1 MSMSDVRLL
10 FQFIGGLGMFL
21 YGMNTMAD
29 GLQKAAGSRMKNM
42 LKVLTSNRILGILV
56 GALITAIIQSSSATT
71 VMVVGFVNAGLFDL
85 TQAVGII
92 MGANI
97 GTTITSWLVSMNEW
111 GKVLNPEFFAPVIIG
126 IGAFTILFSKTGKK
140 KQMGEIL
147 VGFGVLFVGLSFMS
161 GAITPY
167 KDAPIFAKA
176 FSVFGSN
183 PIFGILTGAIIT
195 AIIQSSSASVGILQT
210 LAMNGVVS
218 WSAAVYI
225 TLGQNIGTCVTAL
238 ISSAGTHR
246 TAKRAAVIHFL
257 FNLIGAIIFGAVAF
271 IVFMILP
278 RWGGQ
283 MINSVEISI
292 FHTIFNIT
300 NTLLLLPFGNV
311 LVKLSG
317 LLVRE
322 EKAESYKESELEEL
336 KNRLDERILES
347 PTFAVERAVQEV
359 VNMGF
364 LTLDNLKSAKR
375 ALMEGKEEDISKVLK
390 GEVIINGYEK
400 QLTEYLVKIN
410 NLSLNDNQHML
421 MKNLLYS
428 ISDIE
433 RVGDHCENL
442 AELAQ
447 TYLENQDSFSQEGK
461 ADLENMFQKATDS
474 FESAINARWTGKK
487 EYVIREL
494 ECEETVDRLEKEYRK
509 RHVERLGQNTCNAQM
524 GVLFTDVLS
533 NLERVSDHAENI
545 AQYVAEET
553 EQ

>member
-1 MSMSDVRLL
+1 
-10 FQFIGGLGMFL
+10 
-21 YGMNTMAD
+21 
-29 GLQKAAGSRMKNM
+29 
-42 LKVLTSNRILGILV
+42 
-56 GALITAIIQSSSATT
+56 
-71 VMVVGFVNAGLFDL
+71 
-85 TQAVGII
+85 
-92 MGANI
+92 
-97 GTTITSWLVSMNEW
+97 
-111 GKVLNPEFFAPVIIG
+111 
-126 IGAFTILFSKTGKK
+126 
-140 KQMGEIL
+140 
-147 VGFGVLFVGLSFMS
+147 
-161 GAITPY
+161 
-167 KDAPIFAKA
+167 
-176 FSVFGSN
+176 
-183 PIFGILTGAIIT
+183 
-195 AIIQSSSASVGILQT
+195 
-210 LAMNGVVS
+210 
-218 WSAAVYI
+218 VYI